1 MGSIKRIIKTFE
13 RGSIK
18 ERWIKHILVF
28 TIIALLSVL
37 VILLVSTKMRYDN
50 AAELAIRAR
59 VSKSINT
66 FFDYY
71 NDGKDDTFSKGAAE
85 YVESF
90 QYKDKMEVWVL
101 DRNGDFIVSSSGFSV
116 TTDVEYEDY
125 NAALYSSDNT
135 AVRKL
140 LNSSGEPITAMTY
153 ILRDKSGEN
162 YGAVRFLV
170 SMKDMY
176 AQLGILMI
184 LLILLFL
191 LIIFML
197 FASGMYFVS
206 AIVDPV
212 QVINKTTGEIA
223 KGNFD
228 ARVSNNNYAD
238 EIGELCDSINN
249 MAKQLSEIDKM
260 KNEFISTVSHE
271 IRTPLTAIRG
281 WGETL
286 KTTAKC
292 DELTEK
298 GLDIIL
304 EETTRLS
311 SMVEELLDFS
321 RIQSN
326 SMQLI
331 ISKVDLNRILG
342 QIYLIYKQKA
352 ENENKT
358 LIFHEENSDVI
369 LCVDADRIR
378 QVFINILDN
387 AIKYTPTGGEIKI
400 YVERNEKC
408 VRIYFKDNGSGI
420 EDKDLIHVKEKFYK
434 ANTTV
439 KGTGIGL
446 AISDEIVKKHGG
458 EININSEFSKGT
470 LVEVLLPIREKGDI
484 NEQ

>member
-1 MGSIKRIIKTFE
+1 MGNIKRIIKNFK

-18 ERWIKHILVF
+18 ERWIKHILIGTV
-28 TIIALLSVL
+28 IALLSLL
-37 VILLVSTKMRYDN
+37 VILLASSKMRYDN

-90 QYKDKMEVWVL
+90 QYKDTMEVWVL
-101 DRNGDFIVSSSGFSV
+101 DRKGKFIVSSSGFSV
-116 TTDVEYEDY
+116 STDGEYDDY
-125 NAALYSSDNT
+125 NEALHSADNT
-135 AVRKL
+135 AVKKL
-140 LNSSGEPITAMTY
+140 INSSGEPITAMTY
-153 ILRDKSGEN
+153 ILRDKNGEN

-176 AQLGILMI
+176 TQLGVLMI
-184 LLILLFL
+184 LIILLFL
-191 LIIFML
+191 IIIFLL

-206 AIVDPV
+206 TIVDPV
-212 QVINKTTGEIA
+212 HKINKTTGEIA

-228 ARVSNNNYAD
+228 ARVQNDYYAD

-286 KTTAKC
+286 KTTSKA
-292 DELTEK
+292 DELTTK
-298 GLDIIL
+298 GIDIIL

-321 RIQSN
+321 RIQSD
-326 SMQLI
+326 SMKLI
-331 ISKVDLNRILG
+331 ISEVNLSEILG

-352 ENENKT
+352 ESEGKT
-358 LIFHEENSDVI
+358 LTFSRENSDVI

-387 AIKYTPTGGEIKI
+387 AIKYTPSGGEIKI
-400 YVERNEKC
+400 YVERNKKC
-408 VRIYFKDNGSGI
+408 VTIYFMDNGVGI
-420 EDKDLIHVKEKFYK
+420 EEKDLIHVKEKFYK

-446 AISDEIVKKHGG
+446 AVSDEIVKKHGG
-458 EININSEFSKGT
+458 EINIKSEYSKGT
-470 LVEVLLPIREKGDI
+470 LVEVVLPLREKGDM
-484 NEQ
+484 NE